1 MNNLSQFSGN
11 NETLSIMFFVLIFA
25 AFLAIFV
32 SLFTALAINEDA
44 EARGIK
50 NRTLFAVLGF
60 FFPLVVA
67 IVYLIVRNNLK
78 RIQPKICN
86 HCGLTIESSFTV
98 CPQCGSPEFTYY
110 LIPDAEKHNKRA
122 KSFSIVALVF
132 YIIILIISIV
142 AQFTG
147 LFYTS
152 NFARDNN
159 NYSYNNDYQYNGDSD
174 EFDDD
179 NDSDY
184 DDFFNQFGDGQNDS
198 QNDGQFSEE
207 QPIQ

>member
-50 NRTLFAVLGF
+50 NRILFAVLGF

-67 IVYLIVRNNLK
+67 IVYLIVRNNLSK
-78 RIQPKICN
+78 IQPKMCN
-86 HCGLTIESSFTV
+86 RCRLTVDTSVNV
-98 CPQCGSPEFTYY
+98 CPQCGSSEFTDY
-110 LIPDAEKHNKRA
+110 LIPNNEKYRKKA
-122 KSFSIVALVF
+122 KSYAITALVL
-132 YIIILIISIV
+132 YVIVLIIGLV
-142 AQFTG
+142 MQFSG

-152 NFARDNN
+152 NFARDKN
-159 NYSYNNDYQYNGDSD
+159 NYNYNNGYQYNNDGSN
-174 EFDDD
+174 
-179 NDSDY
+179 NDFDY
-184 DDFFNQFGDGQNDS
+184 DDFFNQFGNGQEDNGDFLQDEPS
-198 QNDGQFSEE
+198 LE
-207 QPIQ
+207 Q